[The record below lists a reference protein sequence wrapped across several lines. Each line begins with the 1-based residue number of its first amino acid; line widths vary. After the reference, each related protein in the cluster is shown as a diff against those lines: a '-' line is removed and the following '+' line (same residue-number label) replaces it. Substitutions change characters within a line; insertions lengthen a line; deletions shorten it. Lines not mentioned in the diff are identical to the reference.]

1 VFAICSP
8 GNGQGQE
15 GSSCY
20 EIESGLSG
28 LSKTLRIFRLGE
40 TLVSIRFC
48 VVCKDSEVHT

>member
-1 VFAICSP
+1 MFAICSP